1 MAGRRDGPSSGNDR
15 ACLRHIP
22 LRAASHLLYHEREKP
37 ARTRAGASDKGP
49 GPVRMDDR
57 DIRHASGGMPQRRIV
72 PAVLKALTMIAVIAA
87 TAVAISILHEHGSL
101 RAFLD
106 RQSIVGITLVVLVV
120 NAVGFGFVYMVSAT
134 WKAVKRDLGRDDDW

>member
-1 MAGRRDGPSSGNDR
+1 
-15 ACLRHIP
+15 
-22 LRAASHLLYHEREKP
+22 
-37 ARTRAGASDKGP
+37 
-49 GPVRMDDR
+49 
-57 DIRHASGGMPQRRIV
+57 MPQRRIV
-72 PAVLKALTMIAVIAA
+72 PAVLKALTAIAIIAA
-87 TAVAISILHEHGSL
+87 TAAALSILHAHGSL